1 MIRFGPSGNSE
12 AFYAEGHKQTAEAP
26 AWIHAQGL
34 NAFEYAFTL
43 GQFLSDKTAEKILEE
58 GKKYDIE
65 FSVHAPFYI
74 NFANSSET
82 SRENNFKFMLNSV
95 KGLKKL
101 NGRHCVFH
109 IGAQMKMTRAEAFL
123 AVKNNFLDF
132 VKEFEKMN
140 TGVFLCPETMG
151 KYTQIG
157 SVDEIFEI
165 CSWSDCLI
173 PTLDFGHINCIMQGA
188 LKTKDDFK
196 KILCQG
202 IDKIGYEKMKD
213 VHVHFS
219 KIMYG
224 EKGEIKHLTFLD
236 TEFGPEP
243 QPFLQAVYELKL
255 EPVIIS
261 ESNGTQA
268 NDAAIMSKMY
278 EIIKKEK

>member
-12 AFYAEGHKQTAEAP
+12 AFYLEGHKQTAEAP
-26 AWIHAQGL
+26 AWISGQGL

-58 GKKYDIE
+58 GKKFDIE

-95 KGLKKL
+95 EGLKKL

-109 IGAQMKMTRAEAFL
+109 IGSQMKMTREEAFG
-123 AVKNNFLDF
+123 AVKRNFTDF
-132 VKEFEKMN
+132 IKEFEKLN
-140 TGVFLCPETMG
+140 SGVFLCPEAMG

-157 SVDEIFEI
+157 SVDEIYEI
-165 CSWSDCLI
+165 CGLSDCLI
-173 PTLDFGHINCIMQGA
+173 PTLDFGHINCVMQGA

-196 KILCQG
+196 AILQKG
-202 IDKIGYEKMKD
+202 IDLIGFEKMKD
-213 VHVHFS
+213 LHVHFS

-224 EKGEIKHLTFLD
+224 AKGEIKHLTFDD

-243 QPFLQAVYELKL
+243 KPFLEAVWELKL
-255 EPVIIS
+255 EPVIIT
-261 ESNGTQA
+261 ESSGTQA
-268 NDAAIMSKMY
+268 KDAAIMHSIY
-278 EIIKKEK
+278 ESLGKK